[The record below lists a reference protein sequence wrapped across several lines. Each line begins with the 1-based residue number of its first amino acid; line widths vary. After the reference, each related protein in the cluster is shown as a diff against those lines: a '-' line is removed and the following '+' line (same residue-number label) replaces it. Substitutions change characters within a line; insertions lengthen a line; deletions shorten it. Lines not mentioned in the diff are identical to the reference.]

1 MQKDIIKVN
10 NLLTNVINDAINI
23 GIPISNKIDNII
35 HIDTKMYDRVAACYK
50 YMFPAKYE
58 IHLSYDTLRAKESD
72 IKDIIAHEILHT
84 CFLSMDHGMPWSI
97 YQQQMNELLGYNI
110 QEKYSWH
117 NIIKK

>member
-1 MQKDIIKVN
+1 MPRNMIEIN
-10 NLLTNVINDAINI
+10 NLLVRVINDASNI
-23 GIPISNKIDNII
+23 GIPISDNIDNTIY
-35 HIDTKMYDRVAACYK
+35 IDEKRYDRVAACYK
-50 YMFPAKYE
+50 YTFPTRYE

-72 IKDIIAHEILHT
+72 IKNIIAHEILHT

-97 YQQQMNELLGYNI
+97 YQKQMNNLLGYDI